1 MKTIHALATATL
13 FMFTPV
19 LVLHAQT
26 SAIDR
31 GSVLLDG
38 DASFT
43 SNTAGVNNDDRMT
56 LLTVRPAVQYLIL
69 PGFAIGGVVSLAH
82 SSLNGLSSTAFGVG
96 PAVTYF
102 FGKGERNFYPFV
114 SGHLNLD
121 RVIYSG
127 DQDARN
133 VFSYRGAGGVLL
145 MLSRSV
151 GLTGELFYRG
161 QNSRGN
167 SNSNSFGLAFG
178 VSAFIF

>member
-1 MKTIHALATATL
+1 MKSIHFPAAAAL

-19 LVLHAQT
+19 LVLYAQT

-31 GSVLLDG
+31 GSLLLDG

-43 SNTAGVNNDDRMT
+43 SNTAGVNNEDRMT
-56 LLTVRPAVQYLIL
+56 LLAVRPAVQYLIL

-82 SSLNGLSSTAFGVG
+82 SSLEGLSSTTFGVG
-96 PAVTYF
+96 PAATYF
-102 FGKGERNFYPFV
+102 FGKGDRSFFPFV
-114 SGHLNLD
+114 SGHVNLD
-121 RVIYSG
+121 RRISNFS
-127 DQDARN
+127 DSRN
-133 VFSYRGAGGVLL
+133 FFSYRGSGGVLL

-151 GLTGELFYRG
+151 GLTGELFYRA

-178 VSAFIF
+178 VSAFVF